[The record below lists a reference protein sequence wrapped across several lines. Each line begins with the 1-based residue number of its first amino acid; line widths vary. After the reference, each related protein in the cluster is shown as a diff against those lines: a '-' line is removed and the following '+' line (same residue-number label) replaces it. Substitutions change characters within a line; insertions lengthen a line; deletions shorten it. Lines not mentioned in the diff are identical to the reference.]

1 MSYQIRSSSGIL
13 ELSSRSFVLLLTC
26 FSSSAV
32 HEHIFINSLNCTLYH
47 LSHNFQFSSS
57 SDASVDLHL
66 FYPPTRR
73 LFHPPTPANL
83 KSLHIQICI
92 TAFCY
97 LLNIQISTTQF
108 VLSKPFQVLQKLY
121 TNCTLL
127 NIQISTTQFVLSK
140 PFQVLPNLYIQIVP
154 FIAMDLTE
162 LMRDIHRLTEDL
174 NVWSSEFCIPIST

>member
-13 ELSSRSFVLLLTC
+13 ELSSVSFVLLLTC

-32 HEHIFINSLNCTLYH
+32 HKHIFINSLNCTLYH

-83 KSLHIQICI
+83 KSLHIQIVYRHFAI
-92 TAFCY
+92 F
-97 LLNIQISTTQF
+97 STYKSQ
-108 VLSKPFQVLQKLY
+108 LHNLY
-121 TNCTLL
+121 YQSRSRFYKN
-127 NIQISTTQFVLSK
+127 
-140 PFQVLPNLYIQIVP
+140 YIQIVP
-154 FIAMDLTE
+154 
-162 LMRDIHRLTEDL
+162 
-174 NVWSSEFCIPIST
+174 SSTYKSQLHNLYYQSRSRFYQIYIYKLYPSSRWI